1 MKTCLILSML
11 VSTLGMQLK
20 VDATNPCIATGN
32 NTKFDISNL
41 FEYPIKATNK
51 YEYTFNPCRPV
62 PCNGESNDAAFC
74 QAADFPRVGGEVHGA
89 IWFLD
94 SFSPCKFRV
103 LFPNGLYWRA
113 SWVTFVEDPKQE
125 NGKFEALGEYPYEIY
140 NFKVTHKD
148 IKPIWG

>member
-1 MKTCLILSML
+1 ML

-32 NTKFDISNL
+32 GTKFDISNL

-74 QAADFPRVGGEVHGA
+74 QAADFPRVGGEVHSA
-89 IWFLD
+89 IWFLENMK
-94 SFSPCKFRV
+94 PCKFRV
-103 LFPNGLYWRA
+103 LFLNGYKWRA
-113 SWVTFVEDPKQE
+113 SWVTFTEDPTQE
-125 NGKFEALGEYPYEIY
+125 NGKFEALGEYPSEIY
-140 NFKVTHKD
+140 NFKVTHKNVG
-148 IKPIWG
+148 PV